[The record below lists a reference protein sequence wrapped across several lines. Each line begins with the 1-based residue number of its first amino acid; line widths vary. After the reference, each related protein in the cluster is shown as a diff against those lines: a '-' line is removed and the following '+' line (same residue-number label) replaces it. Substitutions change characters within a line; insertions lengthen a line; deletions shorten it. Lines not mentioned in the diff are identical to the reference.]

1 MQGQDSYQL
10 KKTIVDDGAII
21 RIWTPDLDPA
31 ERDRRM
37 KRIAASVEAI
47 GKAVYWPTKKKESLG

>member
-10 KKTIVDDGAII
+10 KKTIVDDGAVI
-21 RIWTPDLDPA
+21 RIWVPGLEPA
-31 ERDRRM
+31 ERARRM

-47 GKAVYWPTKKKESLG
+47 GKEVYWPTKRRV